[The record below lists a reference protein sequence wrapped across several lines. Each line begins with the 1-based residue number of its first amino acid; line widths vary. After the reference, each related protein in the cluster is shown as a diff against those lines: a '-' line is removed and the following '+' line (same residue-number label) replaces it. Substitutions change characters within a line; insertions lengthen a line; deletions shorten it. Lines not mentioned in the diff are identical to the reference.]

1 MFLFLFSALSGG
13 YKLPTVVKHAGSLGC
28 MGEVISKAK
37 TGLWESY
44 LKCTAGRAVLSRV
57 WPRND
62 TLGGEQGP
70 KAALAYSY
78 AYLFY
83 CYVIS
88 SYIQFF
94 STLYVFNTACRAC

>member
-1 MFLFLFSALSGG
+1 MTMEMFLFLFSALSGG

-62 TLGGEQGP
+62 TLGGEQGN
-70 KAALAYSY
+70 KSSFG
-78 AYLFY
+78 LFLRLPFLLL
-83 CYVIS
+83 CN
-88 SYIQFF
+88 F
-94 STLYVFNTACRAC
+94 